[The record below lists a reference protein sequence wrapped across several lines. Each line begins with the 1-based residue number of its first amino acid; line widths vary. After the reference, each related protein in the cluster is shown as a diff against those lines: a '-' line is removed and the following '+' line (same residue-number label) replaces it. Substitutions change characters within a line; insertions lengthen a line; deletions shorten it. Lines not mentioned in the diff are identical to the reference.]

1 MLPQVNPTIRL
12 YRPEDFDAVTLL
24 WRRAREESLPEFAD
38 DHTFEEDRAYFMGV
52 ILKHNQVWVAEVDG
66 TPAGFLAINGPLV
79 DQLYIA
85 PDFQHRGIGRALLDY
100 ARSLSPE
107 FLRLYTLQVN
117 TRARAFYEKNGF
129 RAVKFGISP
138 PPENEPDVEYH
149 WP

>member
-1 MLPQVNPTIRL
+1 MSLAIRP

-24 WRRAREESLPEFAD
+24 WRRSREESLPEFAD
-38 DHTFEEDRAYFMGV
+38 DHTFEEDCAYFRNV
-52 ILKHNQVWVAEVDG
+52 ILQNNQILVAEMDAIV
-66 TPAGFLAINGPLV
+66 AGFMAIKIPLV
-79 DQLYIA
+79 DQLYIDQ
-85 PDFQHRGIGRALLDY
+85 DFQHKGIGQALLAH

-138 PPENEPDVEYH
+138 PPESEPDVEYH

>member
-1 MLPQVNPTIRL
+1 MSLAIRP

-24 WRRAREESLPEFAD
+24 WRRSREESLPEFAD
-38 DHTFEEDRAYFMGV
+38 DHTFEEDCAYFRNV
-52 ILKHNQVWVAEVDG
+52 ILQNNQILVAEMDAIV
-66 TPAGFLAINGPLV
+66 AGFMAIKIPLV
-79 DQLYIA
+79 DQLYID
-85 PDFQHRGIGRALLDY
+85 PDFQHKGIGQALLAH

-138 PPENEPDVEYH
+138 PPESEPDVEYQ

>member
-1 MLPQVNPTIRL
+1 VILNIRL
-12 YRPEDFDAVTLL
+12 YQAEDFDAVTLL
-24 WRRAREESLPEFAD
+24 WRRSKEESLPEVAD
-38 DHTFEEDRAYFMGV
+38 DHTFEEDRAYFQNV
-52 ILKHNQVWVAEVDG
+52 ILQHNQVWVAEMDG
-66 TPAGFLAINGPLV
+66 TAAGFMAINGPLI

-85 PDFQHRGIGRALLDY
+85 PDFQHLGIGQAFLAH

-138 PPENEPDVEYH
+138 PPESEPDVEYH